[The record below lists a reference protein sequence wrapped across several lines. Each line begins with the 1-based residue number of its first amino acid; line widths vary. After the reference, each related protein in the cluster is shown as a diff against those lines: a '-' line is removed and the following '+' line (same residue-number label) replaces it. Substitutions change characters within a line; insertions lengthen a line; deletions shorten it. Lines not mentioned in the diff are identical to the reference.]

1 MLFNGEDVRNI
12 RAGRGQ
18 PGRQPSLWL
27 PAGVSLMVSYLI
39 VRLEM
44 QYLHIVFHTAV
55 TSADASD
62 KPEGKKKGKKKHAG
76 HRGEVRYKAGKH
88 KTVLSP
94 QPKEPQKV
102 QFVLTPSQTA
112 NYTPHPSLSTEKP
125 TEKCILS
132 AMELLCL
139 CSFEARS
146 ALIYGALSV
155 VPPASCLMTK

>member
-1 MLFNGEDVRNI
+1 MGSTSDISEQ
-12 RAGRGQ
+12 A
-18 PGRQPSLWL
+18 
-27 PAGVSLMVSYLI
+27 AVSQDDNHRSRLSQMVSYLI

-62 KPEGKKKGKKKHAG
+62 MPGKKKGKRNRPRASSQ
-76 HRGEVRYKAGKH
+76 RGWKTQNGKSQ
-88 KTVLSP
+88 L
-94 QPKEPQKV
+94 KEPQKV
-102 QFVLTPSQTA
+102 QFVLTPSWTT
-112 NYTPHPSLSTEKP
+112 NYTPHPSLSIEKP

-139 CSFEARS
+139 CSLEALA

-155 VPPASCLMTK
+155 VAPASCLMTK

>member
-1 MLFNGEDVRNI
+1 
-12 RAGRGQ
+12 
-18 PGRQPSLWL
+18 
-27 PAGVSLMVSYLI
+27 MVSYLI

-44 QYLHIVFHTAV
+44 QYLHIVFHMAV

-62 KPEGKKKGKKKHAG
+62 VPGKKRKKKHAG
-76 HRGEVRYKAGKH
+76 HRGQVRNKVGKH

-94 QPKEPQKV
+94 QLKEPQKV
-102 QFVLTPSQTA
+102 QFVLTPSWTT

-139 CSFEARS
+139 CSFQALS

-155 VPPASCLMTK
+155 VTPASCLMTK